1 MGIQNKVSG
10 ILIILLILV
19 MGTIVLVVNSQ
30 ISTLLNTQVES
41 EIELLHEANAK
52 QAETV
57 FHGYEI
63 GSRSSVEMG
72 EMDDFAA
79 LLVELAAIEYVNELG
94 IIAPNGKVNFS
105 SDESLKGRHFD
116 RDIYAKARSTDEVQL
131 HETDS
136 EMVVTKA
143 SILSER
149 CIMCHDDAEPGD
161 LAGVFFLRY
170 DMQHLHDLND
180 SIHATMDGHLSKA
193 LTSLSL
199 TGAGGIVV
207 SALAIFFLLGALVKK
222 PLLAVENIFDKMAAG
237 RFDSRLEIKSKDE
250 IGHIGKTINSFAD
263 FLQNDVLVS
272 LQKLAAGD
280 LTFESEPQSKDD
292 SLRIALRKVRDDLT
306 RLLMQVQVGANQI
319 AAGASQVSDASQS
332 LSEGATNSASSV
344 EEISASMSE
353 LSGQTKANADN
364 ANQANKLASQAHKAA
379 DNGNQQMQQ
388 MVAAMNDINESGQN
402 ISKIIKV
409 IDEIA
414 FQTNLL
420 ALNAAV
426 EAARAGQHGKGFAV
440 VAEEV
445 RNLAARSAKAAQ
457 ETAALIEGSVEKA
470 EHGVSIASSTS
481 EAFTE
486 IVAEIQK
493 VNDLISEIAASSSE
507 QAQGISEINEG
518 VARIDDVTQQNTANA
533 EEGAASAEEL
543 SSQAAQL
550 NELLAHFKL
559 REAGGHDS
567 YSSAMNRAQ
576 RGFSP
581 KPDRPAGN
589 AKKVQ
594 KSLPPQPVS
603 EKKESSGNWGTSSAG
618 NDDNIQIALDD
629 SEFGRF

>member
-10 ILIILLILV
+10 ILILLLILV

-30 ISTLLNTQVES
+30 ISSLLTAEVDN
-41 EIELLHEANAK
+41 EIELLQEANIK

-57 FHGYEI
+57 FHGFEI

-72 EMDDFAA
+72 QMDDFAD
-79 LLVELAAIEYVNELG
+79 LLVELSAIEYVNELG
-94 IIAPNGKVNFS
+94 IVAPNGKVNYS
-105 SDESLKGRHFD
+105 SHDNLLGRSFD
-116 RDIYAKARSTDEVQL
+116 RDIFARSRANEKVQL
-131 HETDS
+131 HDMDS
-136 EMVVTKA
+136 EVIVTKA
-143 SILSER
+143 SVLNEN
-149 CIMCHDDAEPGD
+149 CIMCHDDSEPGD
-161 LAGVFFLRY
+161 IAGVLFLRY
-170 DMQHLHDLND
+170 DMQHVQDLKG
-180 SIHATMDGHLSKA
+180 SIYAQMEEHLSSA
-193 LTSLSL
+193 LASVSFIGL
-199 TGAGGIVV
+199 GGIVV
-207 SALAIFFLLGALVKK
+207 SALIIFFLLGVMVKK
-222 PLLAVENIFDKMAAG
+222 PLLAVEQIFDKMAAG
-237 RFDSRLEIKSKDE
+237 RFESRLEIKSKDE
-250 IGHIGKTINSFAD
+250 IGHIGRTINNFAD
-263 FLQNDVLVS
+263 FLQHDVLVS

-280 LTFESEPQSKDD
+280 LTFESEPRNQDD
-292 SLRIALRKVRDDLT
+292 SLRIALKKVRDDLT
-306 RLLMQVQVGANQI
+306 QLLMQVQTGANQI
-319 AAGASQVSDASQS
+319 AAGSSQVSDASQS
-332 LSEGATNSASSV
+332 LSEGATNSASSI
-344 EEISASMSE
+344 EQISASMNE

-364 ANQANKLASQAHKAA
+364 ANQANQLASQAHKAA
-379 DNGNQQMQQ
+379 DDGNQQMQQ
-388 MVAAMNDINESGQN
+388 MVTAMNDINESGQN

-470 EHGVSIASSTS
+470 DHGVSIADSTS
-481 EAFTE
+481 KAFTE
-486 IVAEIQK
+486 IVVEIQK

-518 VARIDDVTQQNTANA
+518 VARIDDVTQQNTSNA

-559 REAGGHDS
+559 RGAAG
-567 YSSAMNRAQ
+567 SSRLSSRMNRGNQDFTPANNRAPSRKTEEQ
-576 RGFSP
+576 R
-581 KPDRPAGN
+581 AIT
-589 AKKVQ
+589 AKA
-594 KSLPPQPVS
+594 SSNS
-603 EKKESSGNWGTSSAG
+603 EKSTGWGISGSNKSE
-618 NDDNIQIALDD
+618 DIQIALDD